1 MKIAVIPARG
11 GSKRIPRKNIK
22 FFFGK
27 PMIGRAIETALES
40 EIFDHVIV
48 STDDEEIAEVAIRY
62 GATVPFMR
70 PAYLADDFTDTRLVI
85 CHAIDWFKKN
95 TCELTSVCCIYATS
109 PMMLASDLK
118 AASEISDRANDAF
131 VLPVTTYQFPISR
144 ALILNKDKKLEAID
158 SDFINTRS
166 QDLTETYHDAGQFY
180 FASPKTWFEEKSILS
195 RKNIP
200 LIIPRYRVQDIDT
213 IEDWI
218 FAEKLYGALHPA
230 DNQ

>member
-1 MKIAVIPARG
+1 VKIAVIPARG

-218 FAEKLYGALHPA
+218 FAEKLYGARHPA

>member
-1 MKIAVIPARG
+1 VKIAVIPARG

-109 PMMLASDLK
+109 
-118 AASEISDRANDAF
+118 ASEISDRANDAF

>member
-22 FFFGK
+22 SFFGK
-27 PMIGRAIETALES
+27 PMVGWAIEIALES
-40 EIFDHVIV
+40 KVFDHVVV
-48 STDDEEIAEVAIRY
+48 STDDKEIAEIAISY
-62 GATVPFMR
+62 GATVPFKR
-70 PAYLADDFTDTRLVI
+70 PADLADDFTDTRLVI

-95 TCELTSVCCIYATS
+95 IGELTSVCCIYATS
-109 PMMLASDLK
+109 PMMLASDLMI
-118 AASEISDRANDAF
+118 ASEISDSANDAF

-144 ALILNKDKKLEAID
+144 ALILNKNKKLEAINPT
-158 SDFINTRS
+158 SITSRS

-180 FASPKTWFEEKSILS
+180 FAPPKIWFEEKSILS

-218 FAEKLYGALHPA
+218 FAEKLFGAIHQV
-230 DNQ
+230 DSK

>member
-1 MKIAVIPARG
+1 VKIAIIPARG

-22 FFFGK
+22 SFFGK
-27 PMIGRAIETALES
+27 PMVGRAIETALES
-40 EIFDHVIV
+40 EVFDHVIV

-62 GATVPFMR
+62 GATVPFRR
-70 PAYLADDFTDTRLVI
+70 PAHLADDFTDTRLVI

-95 TCELTSVCCIYATS
+95 IGELTSVCCIYATS
-109 PMMLASDLK
+109 PMMLAGDLK
-118 AASEISDRANDAF
+118 VASEISDRANNAF

-158 SDFINTRS
+158 SDSINTRS

-218 FAEKLYGALHPA
+218 FAEKLYGALHLA
-230 DNQ
+230 DSQ

>member
-1 MKIAVIPARG
+1 VKIAVIPARG

>member
-1 MKIAVIPARG
+1 VKIAVIPARG

-195 RKNIP
+195 LKNIP